1 MHPDY
6 NPYTFEADLAVVEL
20 AQSVNFDQYKQPIGK
35 SNFSTRSQYAQRAL
49 NMIKITFN
57 KIFAG

>member
-35 SNFSTRSQYAQRAL
+35 SNFSTRLKYAQRAL
-49 NMIKITFN
+49 NITKITFN
-57 KIFAG
+57 KTFAE

>member
-35 SNFSTRSQYAQRAL
+35 SNFDFKFSSKWQSPHSMLRA
-49 NMIKITFN
+49 F
-57 KIFAG
+57 